1 MANSNSKKNT
11 SSKKKSGS
19 KKSNTKS
26 KQKNVGRNGG
36 KNLRLLETNRNLV
49 MLIYLASGV
58 LLGCFA
64 FIHGSNIWETVR
76 SAFFAFF
83 GVSFYLL
90 IAFLIVTGIRIAL
103 GSLKFSLLKTNF
115 SAVFLISMFASL
127 LHLFCYSFGDG
138 GFAEWGEQFVDAM
151 ETGWDMGMTSFHWT
165 GGILGAVF
173 GGLSLTAFGKAG
185 AYVVIVVLLIVSV
198 FICFGI
204 SLNSVGNLVSR
215 FINGSKEK
223 IDSTSEQT
231 KIAMDE
237 KRREREE
244 RKRLRLEQL
253 EQEAL
258 LRQQEAENKEE
269 ADAQE
274 ESISSHG
281 DIFDFNETEI
291 ENDPLK
297 KDTTAKKSDFTVHSA
312 QEQKPISKE
321 AYKRS
326 FRPYRPDENVFT
338 YPDKNAGERRTS
350 ADIKFTDDDLISKGA
365 HKPSSPFSQPVN
377 QMKVPPQELP
387 LYYEEITEEAEES
400 NDGFPDD
407 FEAPQAEL
415 SRNAK
420 KIVRDAA
427 DTAAAV
433 RKKNIDEVNNYVE
446 DIKPKKEYMLPPID
460 CLNEPKFGSDEDYAL
475 EMKTTAR
482 KLVDVLKSFGVE
494 TKLIGVSR
502 GPSVTRYELS
512 PAPGVK
518 ISKIT
523 NLADD
528 IALGLASSG
537 VRIEAPIPNKSAVG
551 IEVPNKSRATVT
563 MREMVSSEEYKKG
576 KNNGK
581 LLNVALGK
589 DITGNITCAD
599 LSKMPHLL
607 IAGTTGSGKSVC
619 LNVMIASILYNA
631 TPSQVKLLMIDPKQV
646 EFTVYNGIPHL
657 LVPVISDA
665 RKAAGSLAWAVGEMD
680 SRYKTFS
687 NCAVRDISSY
697 NKYAQEHP
705 ELNLQYMPQ
714 IVIFIDE
721 LNDLMMVS
729 PKEVEDSI
737 CRLAQK
743 ARAAG
748 MHLVVATQR
757 PSVDVITGIIKA
769 NIPSR
774 ISLSVSSQVDSR
786 TILDA
791 IGAEKLLGNGDMLF
805 NPVGMSKPV
814 RIQGAYLSDTEI
826 DKIVTFIKEQE
837 NAEYDDGIM
846 EEIEKNA
853 VVETKKKSS
862 QSSGGD
868 DDDNQYD
875 VLIEEA
881 MGIVTE
887 LNSASTTVLQRKLSV
902 GYARAARIM
911 DQLEQL
917 GYISPAEG
925 NKPRRVLVSRAQYL
939 EMRAGADN
947 VSSDDFDVLS
957 D

>member
-1 MANSNSKKNT
+1 MAETKKKKT
-11 SSKKKSGS
+11 ATTKKKATTAKKKPTKKKSAS
-19 KKSNTKS
+19 TSLSAIENHR
-26 KQKNVGRNGG
+26 NV
-36 KNLRLLETNRNLV
+36 V
-49 MLIYLASGV
+49 MLTYLLSGA
-58 LLGCFA
+58 LLLCFA
-64 FIHGSNIWETVR
+64 LIKGSNIWSSIR
-76 SAFFAFF
+76 GGLFSFF
-83 GVSFYLL
+83 GITLYLFA
-90 IAFLIVTGIRIAL
+90 AFLIVIGIELAL
-103 GSLKFSLLKTNF
+103 NSFKKSFAKTNF
-115 SAVFLISMFASL
+115 SYASIVISISAFI
-127 LHLFCYSFGDG
+127 HLCTNSAGDG
-138 GFAEWGEQFVDAM
+138 GFADWKANFFSCVSEGWEMG
-151 ETGWDMGMTSFHWT
+151 TGAIAFE

-173 GGLSLTAFGKAG
+173 GGFPLLAFGKAG
-185 AYVVIVVLLIVSV
+185 AFIIVTVCLIVSILYAFNV
-198 FICFGI
+198 
-204 SLNSVGNLVSR
+204 SVHSVAELVSKL
-215 FINGSKEK
+215 INSGKDGLDKTGEK
-223 IDSTSEQT
+223 T
-231 KIAMDE
+231 KIRID
-237 KRREREE
+237 E
-244 RKRLRLEQL
+244 RKRERQKLREKEELRRKR
-253 EQEAL
+253 EQE
-258 LRQQEAENKEE
+258 EAEVIVDSVPEPKK
-269 ADAQE
+269 D
-274 ESISSHG
+274 S
-281 DIFDFNETEI
+281 FDFDDTEI
-291 ENDPLK
+291 EDYPTISGTDSGRRKLTPYQPEENI
-297 KDTTAKKSDFTVHSA
+297 FTI
-312 QEQKPISKE
+312 PD
-321 AYKRS
+321 KRS
-326 FRPYRPDENVFT
+326 TPEKVGVFERKFDDGNMISGGEGDSIPADAFGGSEIITDET
-338 YPDKNAGERRTS
+338 
-350 ADIKFTDDDLISKGA
+350 L
-365 HKPSSPFSQPVN
+365 
-377 QMKVPPQELP
+377 
-387 LYYEEITEEAEES
+387 
-400 NDGFPDD
+400 PDD
-407 FEAPQAEL
+407 FIEIIDDDFDDALEPLDEETDAQGAEL
-415 SRNAK
+415 SDKDK
-420 KIVRDAA
+420 KIVEDAA
-427 DTAAAV
+427 DTADAKQA
-433 RKKNIDEVNNYVE
+433 KNKHDVETYVE
-446 DIKPKKEYMLPPID
+446 AKPKKEYILPPID
-460 CLNEPKFGSDEDYAL
+460 CLNEAKFGAEGDSADE
-475 EMKTTAR
+475 MRITAR
-482 KLVDVLKSFGVE
+482 KLVDVLQSFGVE

-551 IEVPNKSRATVT
+551 IEVPNKTRATVT
-563 MREMVSSEEYKKG
+563 MREMIASEEYISN
-576 KNNGK
+576 KNKNK

-631 TPSQVKLLMIDPKQV
+631 TPAQVKLLMIDPKQV

-680 SRYKTFS
+680 ARYKTFS
-687 NCAVRDISSY
+687 SCAVRDIGSY
-697 NKYAQEHP
+697 NKYAEEHP

-786 TILDA
+786 TILDS

-814 RIQGAYLSDTEI
+814 RIQGAYLSDAEI
-826 DKIVTFIKEQE
+826 EKIVTFIKDQE
-837 NAEYDDGIM
+837 KADYDDGIM

-853 VVETKKKSS
+853 VVENNNKKKS
-862 QSSGGD
+862 GGAEGVEES
-868 DDDNQYD
+868 QYD

-881 MGIVTE
+881 MNIITGMD
-887 LNSASTTVLQRKLSV
+887 SASTTVLQRKLSV

-925 NKPRRVLVSRAQYL
+925 NKPRRVLVTRAQYL
-939 EMRAGADN
+939 ERCASNEDTS
-947 VSSDDFDVLS
+947 SSDDYDILS

>member
-1 MANSNSKKNT
+1 MAETKKKKT
-11 SSKKKSGS
+11 ATTKKKATTAKKKPTKKKSASTSLSAIEAHRNVVMLTYLLSGALLMCFAMIKGS
-19 KKSNTKS
+19 NVWSSVRGALFSFFGITLYLFAASLFSIGVELALNSLKKS
-26 KQKNVGRNGG
+26 
-36 KNLRLLETNRNLV
+36 
-49 MLIYLASGV
+49 
-58 LLGCFA
+58 FA
-64 FIHGSNIWETVR
+64 
-76 SAFFAFF
+76 
-83 GVSFYLL
+83 
-90 IAFLIVTGIRIAL
+90 
-103 GSLKFSLLKTNF
+103 KTNF
-115 SAVFLISMFASL
+115 SHLSIIVCISAFI
-127 LHLFCYSFGDG
+127 HLCTNSAGDG
-138 GFAEWGEQFVDAM
+138 GFADWKANFFNCVSE
-151 ETGWDMGMTSFHWT
+151 GWKMGTEAIAFE

-173 GGLSLTAFGKAG
+173 GGFPLLAFGKAG
-185 AYVVIVVLLIVSV
+185 AFIIVTVCLIVSILDAFNV
-198 FICFGI
+198 
-204 SLNSVGNLVSR
+204 SVHSVAELVSKL
-215 FINGSKEK
+215 INSGKDGLDKTGEK
-223 IDSTSEQT
+223 T
-231 KIAMDE
+231 KIRID
-237 KRREREE
+237 E
-244 RKRLRLEQL
+244 RKRERQKLREKEELRRKRG
-253 EQEAL
+253 QE
-258 LRQQEAENKEE
+258 EAEVTVDSVPEPKK
-269 ADAQE
+269 D
-274 ESISSHG
+274 S
-281 DIFDFNETEI
+281 FDFDDTEI
-291 ENDPLK
+291 EDYPTISGTDSGRRKLTPYQPEENI
-297 KDTTAKKSDFTVHSA
+297 FTI
-312 QEQKPISKE
+312 PD
-321 AYKRS
+321 KRS
-326 FRPYRPDENVFT
+326 TPEKVGVFERKFDDGNMISGGEGESIPADAFGGSEIITDET
-338 YPDKNAGERRTS
+338 
-350 ADIKFTDDDLISKGA
+350 L
-365 HKPSSPFSQPVN
+365 
-377 QMKVPPQELP
+377 
-387 LYYEEITEEAEES
+387 
-400 NDGFPDD
+400 PDD
-407 FEAPQAEL
+407 FIEIIDDDFDDALEPLDEETDAQGAEL
-415 SRNAK
+415 SDKDK
-420 KIVRDAA
+420 KIVEDAA
-427 DTAAAV
+427 DTADAKQA
-433 RKKNIDEVNNYVE
+433 KNKHDVETYVE
-446 DIKPKKEYMLPPID
+446 AKPKKEYILPPID
-460 CLNEPKFGSDEDYAL
+460 CLNEAKFGAEGDSADE
-475 EMKTTAR
+475 MRITAR
-482 KLVDVLKSFGVE
+482 KLVDVLQSFGVE

-551 IEVPNKSRATVT
+551 IEVPNKTRATVT
-563 MREMVSSEEYKKG
+563 MREMIASEEYISN
-576 KNNGK
+576 KNKNK

-631 TPSQVKLLMIDPKQV
+631 TPAQVKLLMIDPKQV

-680 SRYKTFS
+680 ARYKTFS
-687 NCAVRDISSY
+687 SCAVRDIGSY
-697 NKYAQEHP
+697 NKYAEEHP

-786 TILDA
+786 TILDS

-814 RIQGAYLSDTEI
+814 RIQGAYLSDAEI
-826 DKIVTFIKEQE
+826 EKIVTFIKDQE
-837 NAEYDDGIM
+837 KADYDDGIM

-853 VVETKKKSS
+853 VVENNNKKKS
-862 QSSGGD
+862 GGAEGVEES
-868 DDDNQYD
+868 QYD

-881 MGIVTE
+881 MNIITGMD
-887 LNSASTTVLQRKLSV
+887 SASTTVLQRKLSV

-925 NKPRRVLVSRAQYL
+925 NKPRRVLVTRAQYL
-939 EMRAGADN
+939 ERCASNEDTSA
-947 VSSDDFDVLS
+947 SDDYDILS